1 MALPIIFYGLK
12 LLINY
17 YGHRAAPF
25 FIKKGTYSNFKFVL
39 PLGWSDCSV
48 TCGEN
53 GIQKMMFECQ
63 PPDNELFYDCGM
75 KPISVRQCPPQPPC
89 IIPGM
94 AIWVVKFS
102 GEGYTVYYTL

>member
-1 MALPIIFYGLK
+1 MATDD
-12 LLINY
+12 
-17 YGHRAAPF
+17 RADPF
-25 FIKKGTYSNFKFVL
+25 SIKKGTYYNLKIVL

-89 IIPGM
+89 ITPGM
-94 AIWVVKFS
+94 AIWVVKFPR
-102 GEGYTVYYTL
+102 EGYTVYCIL